1 MKLLWQLILRPLLP
15 PSLIDY
21 PFQLPYSLDYFFYL
35 KLLPYPRWVDLAY
48 FTGVLRGSI
57 FASLEVKLR
66 SFKMYFFP
74 FSLNVFFFQ
83 FCFFFLCLL
92 FSFASLISH

>member
-1 MKLLWQLILRPLLP
+1 MAFQFRFPQALQLPLLIPPKLLWLMKLLWQLILRPLLP

-21 PFQLPYSLDYFFYL
+21 PIQLPYTLAYFVYQ
-35 KLLPYPRWVDLAY
+35 KLLPYPRWGALAY

-66 SFKMYFFP
+66 SLKMYFFP
-74 FSLNVFFFQ
+74 FP
-83 FCFFFLCLL
+83 
-92 FSFASLISH
+92 